1 MEENKSD
8 LLLEALHEL
17 RDNLM
22 DGLPTN
28 MEEAREFVMKDDDTV
43 KNIVIA
49 ASLDTLVSMLVA
61 KGVIDEDEF
70 NKKAEEAVHASIDK
84 IAEKFL
90 MRLESE
96 VFDYETD

>member
-1 MEENKSD
+1 MEENKSE
-8 LLLEALHEL
+8 LLEALQEL

-22 DGLPTN
+22 DDLPTN

-49 ASLDTLVSMLVA
+49 ASLDTLIGMLVA
-61 KGVIDEDEF
+61 KGIINEDEF
-70 NKKAEEAVHASIDK
+70 NKKAEEAVYASIDR